1 MDRHGFTR
9 ELSGTPEPYDHNQT
23 QDQLNKLDEN
33 TSQNA
38 FLNQLRSASS
48 SPPKRSSP
56 PAPSD
61 PLPLKKTRGE
71 PLVSVHD
78 ADLVREQ
85 VTRQLMG
92 DFHWLEQ
99 LLLGLTYKQLHTMI
113 TNTVRDHEGH
123 SVLLV
128 GPRGSGKTAMVNRA
142 LDQINR
148 DYPDQF
154 LPIYLNCFIH
164 NADHVALREIARTMD
179 AAWRQSDENVSSD
192 AKVFETR
199 LINDTFNNV
208 LQTLESGN
216 KDRLAVIF
224 IIDEFDKLALSL
236 SQQTL
241 LYNLFEV
248 AQTLKN
254 PMCIIGITPRIT
266 LRELLEKRV
275 LSRFSQR
282 VLAVNHSRTKEQFWQ
297 DLRPG
302 LLVPESVE
310 AQLDNPKYAQIW
322 NQWVDKA
329 YEENTTLTRIIF
341 DVYATTKSFKQ
352 VNQHLVTAV
361 ARITPEDPLPR
372 DLDLIR
378 LVMNHHPYNTISQQ
392 IASLLPLELHL
403 VIAACR
409 DAEKRNLEG
418 VVNFNSAYKEYKLMI
433 DDHNTQAAVGGT
445 NLRLELMI
453 LAQFQVAQRVW
464 LIEVC
469 RNCWR
474 NLYKMK
480 VLVEVS
486 GTGIE
491 SNAKIIPDLMMVQL
505 DVTLMEVRHLTVEGS
520 IERRL
525 TVL

>member
-1 MDRHGFTR
+1 MDQAGFAK
-9 ELSGTPEPYDHNQT
+9 EFSGTPESEEYHHV
-23 QDQLNKLDEN
+23 QLHKLDEAAP
-33 TSQNA
+33 QER
-38 FLNQLRSASS
+38 LLDQLRDDSS
-48 SPPKRSSP
+48 SSSKH
-56 PAPSD
+56 PS
-61 PLPLKKTRGE
+61 PLPIPESPLKRHRGE
-71 PLVSVHD
+71 ALVSDHD
-78 ADLVREQ
+78 VLIVRDQ
-85 VTRQLMG
+85 VIRQLMG

-99 LLLGLTYKQLHTMI
+99 LLLEPTYKQLHTMI

-128 GPRGSGKTAMVNRA
+128 GPRGSGKTAMVNRV
-142 LDQINR
+142 LEDMKR

-164 NADHVALREIARTMD
+164 NADHIALREIARAMD
-179 AAWRQSDENVSSD
+179 AAWRQSDNGTSD
-192 AKVFETR
+192 ARVFETR

-216 KDRLAVIF
+216 KDKLAVVF

-236 SQQTL
+236 SLQTL

-254 PMCIIGITPRIT
+254 PMCIVGVTPRIT
-266 LRELLEKRV
+266 SRELMEKRV

-282 VLAVNHSRTKEQFWQ
+282 VLSVNHARTRQEFWH

-302 LLVPESVE
+302 LLIPDSIK
-310 AQLDNPKYAQIW
+310 AQLDNPKYAEVW
-322 NQWVDKA
+322 NLWVDKA
-329 YEENTTLTRIIF
+329 YDSNTTLTRIIF

-372 DLDLIR
+372 DLDLVR

-418 VVNFNSAYKEYKLMI
+418 TVNFLLAYTEYKNMI
-433 DDHNTQAAVGGT
+433 QGHNTAAAVHGT
-445 NLRLELMI
+445 NLRLELML

-464 LIEVC
+464 PIEVA

-480 VLVEVS
+480 VLVEMM
-486 GTGIE
+486 GTGLE

-505 DVTLMEVRHLTVEGS
+505 DVTLMEIRHLTAEGS
-520 IERRL
+520 LERRL